1 MFASVNFCGIK
12 INVLIHKYFSRYNY
26 YGSSWCPYIGNYSHS
41 DYDHGKACV
50 FHSDCGFCSRRL
62 VLSKARPHL
71 K

>member
-1 MFASVNFCGIK
+1 MVVVG
-12 INVLIHKYFSRYNY
+12 VLIN
-26 YGSSWCPYIGNYSHS
+26 IGNYSHS